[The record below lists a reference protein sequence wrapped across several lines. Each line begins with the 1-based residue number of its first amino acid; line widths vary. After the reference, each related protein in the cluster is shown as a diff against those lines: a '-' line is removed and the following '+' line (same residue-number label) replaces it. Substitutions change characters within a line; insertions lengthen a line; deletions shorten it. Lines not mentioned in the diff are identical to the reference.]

1 MLLLKLALIISLTS
15 LAGTGHGAKT
25 TTRHIRFYMHD
36 TLMARAARM
45 TTGTTP
51 VPSDPRY
58 RFGDIYAIDDPL
70 TEGPDAA
77 SPGIGRAQGFYLF
90 ASQVEIAQLFCFN
103 VVFTAGPHN
112 GSTIAVL
119 ARNLFSAE
127 VRELPVAGGTGAF
140 RGVTGY
146 GLLRT
151 QAYNVS
157 AYSAVL
163 KIDMY
168 LSF

>member
-1 MLLLKLALIISLTS
+1 MLLLKLALIIW

-25 TTRHIRFYMHD
+25 TTTHLRFYMHD
-36 TLMARAARM
+36 TLTATAARM

-58 RFGDIYAIDDPL
+58 RFGDMYAIDDLL
-70 TEGPDAA
+70 TEGPDVA
-77 SPGIGRAQGFYLF
+77 SPGVGRAQGFYIF
-90 ASQVEIAQLFCFN
+90 ASQAEIAQMLCFN
-103 VVFTAGPHN
+103 VVFTSGTHK

-119 ARNLFSAE
+119 GRNLFSAE
-127 VRELPVAGGTGAF
+127 VRELSVIGGTGAF

-168 LSF
+168 LRF